1 MKKAKIIAAAVGALL
16 ILIVMAQNTAAV
28 ETKFLFISATMPR
41 AILLML
47 TFGIGVVVGLLIAFT
62 MSGGKTPKIPKVSE
76 KTQD

>member
-62 MSGGKTPKIPKVSE
+62 LTGGKTPKVTLKKE
-76 KTQD
+76 D